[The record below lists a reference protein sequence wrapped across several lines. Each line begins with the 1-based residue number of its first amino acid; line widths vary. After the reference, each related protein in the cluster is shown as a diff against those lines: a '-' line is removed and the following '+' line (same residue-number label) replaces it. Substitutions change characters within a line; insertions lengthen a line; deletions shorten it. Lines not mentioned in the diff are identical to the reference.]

1 MIGLFL
7 TVTIVSVA
15 NFVLYIMNQND
26 NKSIENDI
34 NHLVYEKKEL
44 ERRIRLLEARHM
56 NQKPSEKIEIV
67 YTPDNVN
74 APKYGGF

>member
-7 TVTIVSVA
+7 TMIVISA
-15 NFVLYIMNQND
+15 INFILYIMNQND
-26 NKSIENDI
+26 NRSLENDI

-56 NQKPSEKIEIV
+56 NQRPAEKVEIV
-67 YTPDNVN
+67 YTPEDVK
-74 APKYGGF
+74 APRFGGF

>member
-15 NFVLYIMNQND
+15 NFALYFINQSD
-26 NKSIENDI
+26 NKSIENEI
-34 NHLVYEKKEL
+34 RHLAYEKKEL

-56 NQKPSEKIEIV
+56 NQKPSEKVEII
-67 YTPDNVN
+67 YTPDNLN